1 MQLIKPSEISGK
13 IMTLI
18 AEADEKVILIS
29 PYFKIS
35 KWYKLLN
42 RLEALRQKNIAV
54 EIYVRENEFES
65 IEEVL
70 HIGFHPISIPN
81 LHTKLYLNEKDAIV
95 SSMNLLLSSD
105 TNSLDIALRT
115 QNKQEYD
122 ELFGYYTRYIKN
134 SVAKNPSFSSR
145 ENFNLREE
153 LDKALFET
161 LGREAKL
168 NEFENKLQI
177 NTANKYEVFIG
188 NGKTNDLRISCILS
202 SKEFDY
208 ASKNK
213 GIFQS
218 SKMEIELSEGRKGYH
233 DMIWGT
239 MKRFK
244 SYTINDLEP
253 SEEKTIVD
261 AIVKFIAGIEQLKKM
276 AN

>member
-1 MQLIKPSEISGK
+1 MQLIKPSQISGE

-18 AEADEKVILIS
+18 EEADEKVILIS

-42 RLEALRQKNIAV
+42 RLEAVKQKNIEV

-70 HIGFHPISIPN
+70 HIGFQPITIPN

-122 ELFGYYTRYIKN
+122 DLFGYYTRYIKN
-134 SVAKNPSFSSR
+134 SSAKNPSFSSSGNYNWR
-145 ENFNLREE
+145 DE
-153 LDKALFET
+153 LDKALFEA
-161 LGREAKL
+161 LGREAYL

-177 NTANKYEVFIG
+177 NTANKYEVFIA
-188 NGKTNDLRISCILS
+188 NGKGNNLRISGILS
-202 SKEFDY
+202 SKEFEY

-218 SKMEIELSEGRKGYH
+218 SKMEIELTEGRKGYY

-239 MKRFK
+239 MKGFK
-244 SYTINDLEP
+244 SYTINELETDD
-253 SEEKTIVD
+253 EKIIVD
-261 AIVKFIAGIEQLKKM
+261 IIVKFIAGIEQLKKRVQ
-276 AN
+276 